1 MSGLTMASIAQ
12 TDIYTALS
20 KGDVAAL
27 EQHLDNQV
35 ELCIFDKEDVFTR
48 QDATRMLK
56 NFFAEHAVKG
66 YKEMHSGA
74 SKGRDSNYAIG
85 QLATD
90 KGTFRVY
97 LYFDKRDDKRIIQE
111 LRIEHNR

>member
-1 MSGLTMASIAQ
+1 MASMAQ
-12 TDIYTALS
+12 ADIYAALS
-20 KGDVAAL
+20 KGDVSAL
-27 EQHLDNQV
+27 EQHLDTQV
-35 ELCIFDKEDVFTR
+35 ELCIFDKEDVFDR
-48 QDATRMLK
+48 QNAAKMLRE
-56 NFFAEHAVKG
+56 FFATHTVKG

-97 LYFDKRDDKRIIQE
+97 LYFDKREDKRIIQE